1 MAIHFLKIT
10 HKICVYNFV
19 SFPVIQRPRMQK
31 KNQIHYFPW
40 NLVKKK
46 KYIKLED

>member
-31 KNQIHYFPW
+31 KKSNTLFSMESG
-40 NLVKKK
+40 KK